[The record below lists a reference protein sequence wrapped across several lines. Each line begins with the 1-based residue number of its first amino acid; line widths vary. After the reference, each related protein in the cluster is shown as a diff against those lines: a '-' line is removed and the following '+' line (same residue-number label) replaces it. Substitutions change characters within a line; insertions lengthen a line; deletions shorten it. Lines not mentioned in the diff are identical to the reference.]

1 MAKRK
6 RKGAPEVLWRLFG
19 DRARTLGDTIL
30 ALSPPPATG
39 GGGGDEATS
48 FLVRSTD
55 DLEYRKFLS
64 ETFVV
69 VSDDAP
75 PPPPFDHRC
84 RWSLLQSVEIGELD
98 SYVWFQLVRRT
109 IEIIMSESRQASSN
123 LISFSYDKV
132 SVEGKEGLVP
142 GESQSSPTVD
152 ELTSAKWAVLFS
164 RVGDTLLVYLLKYT
178 SIFLPL
184 PQKKHHQIC
193 GCSIAKLFSN
203 FPRGMPK
210 SRAPH
215 HPPEA
220 KGGKTCMMYVSNVTR
235 FDVLLEK
242 HVI

>member
-84 RWSLLQSVEIGELD
+84 RWSLLQ
-98 SYVWFQLVRRT
+98 LVRRT

-123 LISFSYDKV
+123 LISFSYDK
-132 SVEGKEGLVP
+132 
-142 GESQSSPTVD
+142 ESQSSPTVD

-215 HPPEA
+215 HPPVKRQRVERL
-220 KGGKTCMMYVSNVTR
+220 V
-235 FDVLLEK
+235 
-242 HVI
+242 